1 KSIKENL
8 LCHNNQVSESEL
20 TEVLYLTKIDSFL
33 EKLPNGIHT
42 NIKYLS
48 KGQRQRIA
56 LARAILQKKPII
68 LLDEVTASLDIDTE
82 QHIINSIK
90 NLDYKPTC
98 FIVTHR
104 TSILNICNKIYNI
117 KNNVLTS

>member
-1 KSIKENL
+1 
-8 LCHNNQVSESEL
+8 
-20 TEVLYLTKIDSFL
+20 YLTKIDSFL
-33 EKLPNGIHT
+33 DKLPNGIHT

-48 KGQRQRIA
+48 KGQKQRIA

-104 TSILNICNKIYNI
+104 NSILNICNKIYNI
-117 KNNVLTS
+117 KNNVLTSQILN